1 MSFGITELLIVLAIV
16 IIIFGAKRIKNLGP
30 DLGSAIKGFRSAL
43 SDNNNSETADT
54 DSSATGDVENVSSET
69 DHDDTPKQDTNV

>member
-43 SDNNNSETADT
+43 SDNNDAETAGT
-54 DSSATGDVENVSSET
+54 DSSATDDEENVASET
-69 DHDDTPKQDTNV
+69 NHDDTPKQDTNV

>member
-43 SDNNNSETADT
+43 SDNNDAETAGP
-54 DSSATGDVENVSSET
+54 DSSATDDVENVASET
-69 DHDDTPKQDTNV
+69 NHDDTPKQDTNV

>member
-43 SDNNNSETADT
+43 SDNNDAETAGT
-54 DSSATGDVENVSSET
+54 DSSATDDVDVASET
-69 DHDDTPKQDTNV
+69 NHDDTPKQDTNV

>member
-43 SDNNNSETADT
+43 SDNNNTETADT

-69 DHDDTPKQDTNV
+69 DSDDAPKQDTNV

>member
-1 MSFGITELLIVLAIV
+1 MSFGVTELLIVLAIV

-30 DLGSAIKGFRSAL
+30 DVGGAIRGFRCAL
-43 SDNNNSETADT
+43 SDNNDEEKAST

-69 DHDDTPKQDTNV
+69 DSDDAPKQDTNV

>member
-16 IIIFGAKRIKNLGP
+16 IVLFGAKRIKNLGP

-43 SDNNNSETADT
+43 SDNNDAETAGT
-54 DSSATGDVENVSSET
+54 DSSATDDVENVASEPN
-69 DHDDTPKQDTNV
+69 HDDTPKQDTNV

>member
-16 IIIFGAKRIKNLGP
+16 IVIFGAKRIKNLGP

-43 SDNNNSETADT
+43 SDSNDDANADLDST
-54 DSSATGDVENVSSET
+54 DAGVVENVSSET
-69 DHDDTPKQDTNV
+69 NHDDAPKQDANV

>member
-43 SDNNNSETADT
+43 SDNNDAETAGT
-54 DSSATGDVENVSSET
+54 DSSATDDVENVASET
-69 DHDDTPKQDTNV
+69 NHDDTPKQETNV

>member
-16 IIIFGAKRIKNLGP
+16 IVLFGAKRIKNLGP

-43 SDNNNSETADT
+43 SDNNNTETADT

>member
-16 IIIFGAKRIKNLGP
+16 IVLFGAKRIKNLGP

-43 SDNNNSETADT
+43 SDNNDEKAST
-54 DSSATGDVENVSSET
+54 DSATTGNVENVSSEA
-69 DHDDTPKQDTNV
+69 DSDDTPKQDTNV

>member
-16 IIIFGAKRIKNLGP
+16 IVLFGAKRIKNLGP

-43 SDNNNSETADT
+43 SDNNDEGKAST

-69 DHDDTPKQDTNV
+69 DSDDAPKQDTNV

>member
-43 SDNNNSETADT
+43 SDNNNTETADT
-54 DSSATGDVENVSSET
+54 DSSATDDVENVASET
-69 DHDDTPKQDTNV
+69 NHDDTPKQDTNV